1 MTAGRV
7 LYRKYRPTKLTDVV
21 GQKQV
26 TESLTNALKT
36 GKISHAYLF
45 IGPRGTGKTSVARIL
60 AHAVNDFPYELED
73 SYLDII
79 EIDAASNTGVD
90 NIRELREKA
99 IIAPTRGKYK
109 VYIIDEVH
117 MLSKSA
123 ANALLKTLEEPP
135 EHVIFIL
142 ATTEANKVPITISS
156 RTQTLLFQLA
166 DPKIMFQ
173 HLRKIADSEQ
183 IPITDSALKIVV
195 RRGGGSFRDTLSL
208 LDQVSSLTDAEI
220 TDQTITDAL
229 GLPTDEALN
238 ALLEAYAQHNPELTK
253 QHFTTLINSGI
264 RPETIASELIQL
276 ILARPTAATLPLLEK
291 LPQVQPPFPEAKLL
305 LALLSDQLGSTQP
318 AARTQ
323 TATSTSK
330 PTTQPAISTPL
341 TPPTRP
347 ARPTPPAS
355 PKETPAAEPAPTTQN
370 TAPAAKPTV
379 KPETLAES
387 APEPPTPATTPTAN
401 AYEAATQNTS
411 PQSTATN
418 STEPF
423 DWGSF
428 VERIHE
434 KNQAIYMQLQKTE
447 HEFTDGTLHIYP
459 LQKFTVKILKKPEN
473 SQVLSAG
480 LGGVGLVVHELED
493 RRAPEDS
500 TLSQISAIMG
510 DVREVN
516 GEMPF

>member
-60 AHAVNDFPYELED
+60 AHAVNDFLYELED

-318 AARTQ
+318 AART
-323 TATSTSK
+323 
-330 PTTQPAISTPL
+330 TTEKQPASTASTPVAQP
-341 TPPTRP
+341 TPPTQP
-347 ARPTPPAS
+347 VHSTPPVL

-401 AYEAATQNTS
+401 AYEAAAQNTS
-411 PQSTATN
+411 PQPTTTS
-418 STEPF
+418 SDEPF
-423 DWGSF
+423 DWDNF

-473 SQVLSAG
+473 SQVLSAE
-480 LGGVGLVVHELED
+480 LNGVGLVVHELED